1 MPSPRKVARLRCVAG
16 WSHMRT
22 FIAGAIS
29 TGVSVAN
36 NRVEAR
42 SFATPLAILA
52 IRSAVAGATT
62 TRSATRLS
70 WICPI
75 SASSPRSNKSRYS
88 FCPANAE
95 TDKGVTNSSPARVST
110 GVTVAPRSR
119 RRRIRSRDLKAAMP
133 PPIISR
139 ICLPA
144 SMIAPVVGVR
154 PDHRGAVHF
163 PPARSCGR
171 ARRPRD
177 HIWGLTL
184 ESGALRRIVSQAFCA
199 SCQRPRPL
207 AGARVLSIGSARH
220 PDFQASAADRA
231 ACVRAQ

>member
-29 TGVSVAN
+29 TRVSVAN

-62 TRSATRLS
+62 TKSATRLS

-144 SMIAPVVGVR
+144 SMIAPSSVFVPTIGGRFIFRQPVPAAVR
-154 PDHRGAVHF
+154 
-163 PPARSCGR
+163 
-171 ARRPRD
+171 
-177 HIWGLTL
+177 
-184 ESGALRRIVSQAFCA
+184 
-199 SCQRPRPL
+199 
-207 AGARVLSIGSARH
+207 
-220 PDFQASAADRA
+220 ADRGIISGGSHQEVA
-231 ACVRAQ
+231 HFGGLCLKRFAHLAKGRGL